1 MEHKKR
7 FLNFPISLLRG
18 FPENHQSCFLD
29 IFLYSVYGLVY
40 SEDPEIRQYDS
51 LEDFLFEWEIDYLT
65 TNEKIHNLF
74 QSRGAEL
81 FNSFWG
87 TKHVWTGIHID
98 TWRSYN
104 HSKRTKPELMVI
116 LAHLAL
122 KSIIQ
127 KKTIQKNTS
136 DNLILARMGGFDS
149 LEGIEIPE
157 FICQFMKK
165 QSRTRTKLFQDLE
178 IHFGFKRKEK
188 SRGVTY
194 SYTLSLAELEFE
206 IAKSRYLSKER
217 KLKEKKAEERLKA
230 NERFNEWLKDRKQGK
245 GFKGDNNSK
254 DT

>member
-7 FLNFPISLLRG
+7 FLNFPIALLRG
-18 FPENHQSCFLD
+18 FPENHKSCMLD

-40 SEDPEIRQYDS
+40 SDEQLYDS
-51 LEDFLFEWEIDYLT
+51 LEDFLVEWEIDFLT
-65 TNEKIHNLF
+65 PSEKIHNLF
-74 QSRGAEL
+74 QSRGEEL
-81 FNSFWG
+81 YNSFCG

-104 HSKRTKPELMVI
+104 HSKRTRPELMVL

-127 KKTIQKNTS
+127 KKAIQRNTS
-136 DNLILARMGGFDS
+136 DYLILARMAGFDA
-149 LEGIEIPE
+149 LEGNEIPE
-157 FICQFMKK
+157 FICQYMKK

-217 KLKEKKAEERLKA
+217 KLNEKKAEERLKA
-230 NERFNEWLKDRKQGK
+230 KEQFNQWLKVRKQGE
-245 GFKGDNNSK
+245 SL
-254 DT
+254 